1 MCLIACGAFMQF
13 ASSNGLEDTEV
24 APDVSREHP
33 IAASALYFYHYSRNA
48 SIRVCSECPLMG
60 GCCAGRVA
68 AGACIELSE
77 EVLKEAQIGAI
88 YALYAAY
95 YTQQSKPIVRIYMS
109 PAHVTALR
117 KLLPVRIA
125 AAVTSE

>member
-1 MCLIACGAFMQF
+1 M
-13 ASSNGLEDTEV
+13 
-24 APDVSREHP
+24 
-33 IAASALYFYHYSRNA
+33 SAVNILLQHQPCTFTTTAETRLSG
-48 SIRVCSECPLMG
+48 CSECPSMG